1 VPPISP
7 ELQTIAQT
15 AIAALNG
22 DDLDGYLSVIAEDA
36 EFTSM
41 IAEMEGATYRG
52 HEGVREW
59 WETVR
64 GSFHELRWEL
74 LELREFA
81 PGAVAQLRAT
91 GALGGAEVD
100 QTVWQAATFRDG
112 KLTWW
117 QFFRTEEEAREA
129 LRAER

>member
-1 VPPISP
+1 MSQVST
-7 ELQTIAQT
+7 ELRTIAQT
-15 AIAALNG
+15 AFTALNSG
-22 DDLDGYLSVIAEDA
+22 DLDAYLSVIADDV

-41 IAEMEGATYRG
+41 IAEMEGQVFRG

-64 GSFHELRWEL
+64 GSFQDLQWEL
-74 LELREFA
+74 LELRDCK
-81 PGAVAQLRAT
+81 PGAVANLRAL

-100 QTVWQAATFRDG
+100 QTVWQAATFRAG

-117 QFFRTEEEAREA
+117 AFFRTEEEARAA
-129 LRAER
+129 LSAK